1 MNKASLKLQLATF
14 FETIPVGNVN
24 PDTQYIDTFSNLF
37 FRFIGEIPGEGLI
50 YPGFNRVLFAALSD
64 PVKDIFEANMRG
76 IATSI
81 QTPQEYSSKIGS
93 SLDAI
98 IEILPQAFQLAPGD
112 VPIIAPFNLSTDL
125 VQLVGPILTNPVS
138 TSMDLS
144 NAIVEGFTIKL
155 NASSINN
162 TNTGLTINWIT
173 N

>member
-1 MNKASLKLQLATF
+1 MNKASLKLQLSAF
-14 FETIPVGNVN
+14 FETIPVDNVN
-24 PDTQYIDTFSNLF
+24 PDIQYIDSFSNLF

-50 YPGFNRVLFAALSD
+50 YPGLNRVIVAALSN
-64 PVKDIFEANMRG
+64 PVKDIFEANMNG
-76 IATSI
+76 IATSM

-98 IEILPQAFQLAPGD
+98 IELLPQAFELAPGD
-112 VPIIAPFNLSTDL
+112 VPIIAPFKLSTDL
-125 VQLVGPILTNPVS
+125 IQLTGPVLTNPAS

-144 NAIVEGFTIKL
+144 NAIVEGFVIKL
-155 NASSINN
+155 SSSSINN